1 MVKTLSQKEQPL
13 ILIVDDAPLSLK
25 MAAEI
30 LGGNGYRLALADSG
44 MAALSFIEEKQ
55 PDLILLDIIM
65 PGTDGFAV
73 CEKLKSS
80 SETMAIPVIFLTGR
94 AESGDITKSYD
105 LGGADYL
112 AKPFNAAEML
122 AKVKTHLELAQ
133 LKKTSPQGLP
143 GK

>member
-1 MVKTLSQKEQPL
+1 MKPL

-30 LGGNGYRLALADSG
+30 LGNKGYRLALADGGAS
-44 MAALSFIEEKQ
+44 ALRFIDENR

-65 PGTDGFAV
+65 PEIDGFAI

-80 SETMAIPVIFLTGR
+80 SNTAAIPVIFLTGR
-94 AESGDITKSYD
+94 AGNGDVTKSYQ

-112 AKPFNAAEML
+112 VKPFNSAEML
-122 AKVKTHLELAQ
+122 VKVKTHLELAL
-133 LKKTSPQGLP
+133 LKKTLRQSLSSN
-143 GK
+143 